1 MIKQNVVDPV
11 FEEFIANKCAS
22 FAKLKYAVTP
32 DNTRYDFSLHD
43 NKDIKVLAEIKTRT
57 EWFPDWFIE
66 DSKRDWLLKACALFR
81 CSPWYVIHCLPNQTT
96 YQINLHHSFDYSN
109 FVMPDATPGILVDL
123 KHWRIIPKVESDK
136 PRMSPLDWK

>member
-11 FEEFIANKCAS
+11 FEKFIANKCAS

-57 EWFPDWFIE
+57 DWFPDWFIE
-66 DSKRDWLLKACALFR
+66 DSKRVGYLRRVL
-81 CSPWYVIHCLPNQTT
+81 CLDAHRGMSFCTNQTT
-96 YQINLHHSFDYSN
+96 YRQICTTVLTTVTS
-109 FVMPDATPGILVDL
+109 
-123 KHWRIIPKVESDK
+123 
-136 PRMSPLDWK
+136 

>member
-22 FAKLKYAVTP
+22 FAKLKYDVTP
-32 DNTRYDFSLHD
+32 DNTRYDFSLRD

-66 DSKRDWLLKACALFR
+66 DSKRHWLLKACALFR
-81 CSPWYVIHCLPNQTT
+81 CSPWYVIHCLPNKTT
-96 YQINLHHSFDYSN
+96 YQINLHHDFDYREG
-109 FVMPDATPGILVDL
+109 VMYDEPGIFVDL
-123 KHWRIIPKVESDK
+123 HHWRIIPKLGSDK